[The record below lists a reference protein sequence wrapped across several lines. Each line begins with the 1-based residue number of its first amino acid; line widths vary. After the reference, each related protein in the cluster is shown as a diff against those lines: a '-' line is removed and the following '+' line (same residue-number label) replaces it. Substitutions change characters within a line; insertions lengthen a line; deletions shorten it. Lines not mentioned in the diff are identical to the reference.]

1 MANLKSNVLGRAQV
15 NNKVSLNAFDLSH
28 RNVFSS
34 SAGEILPVS
43 VIEMLP
49 NEKATVKPNWFTRA
63 QALQSDSFGRLI
75 ENTQTFFVPFSS
87 LWRFAPQSMLSTIGV
102 NLNGETDSRICVDP
116 GVSAARGEKL
126 PLVYLSDLFAYCA
139 FYEAFAYNLCRLA
152 KTQGIVQWHA
162 TLTDNFLGRD
172 NFLRSIS
179 SARLFSYLGYGSFK
193 EVLDP
198 SLRDVSKQVTIDLGD
213 GVHYKVQP
221 LTQNAMQVLNDTV
234 ANLLNDDKEVSVMRL
249 LAYHKVYNDFYRN
262 DVWSGYV
269 ARACNID
276 YVLPS
281 HPYIFD
287 AKYKLVPLAN
297 YLKSAVTKFNNAAD
311 VNALFAT
318 YNDFINNS
326 PMRSLL
332 WRNEQANLF
341 DLESCNLE
349 IDYVNGVLP
358 SPQYG
363 DASRVLTTTA
373 ARPTATAAVQVNAG
387 SSYPVADPNKFV
399 TGTLFD
405 DKRIGFSIKDLRV
418 ASSLQKFR
426 EIASSH
432 DNDYTSQLLAH
443 FGVAPQDD
451 IYRSY
456 FVGGNSNVMQV
467 DTQVNTNLDG
477 ANAIRGGIANAQ
489 GGYSCTYKS
498 NTYGMLITLYRIY
511 PIIDYGNDGMCE
523 QVSTVRIDSL
533 PIPEMDSNGFVS
545 QRRFRVCDYM
555 TLNPTDTTDYRVNE
569 DVYGY
574 SVPYLDYKVA
584 KDVTNGNI
592 CYTDNKKVVGRLA
605 TGIFLS
611 GDVDNSPLADMEKF
625 FICKPQNCDA
635 IFANNAHVTLAD
647 DQFYTN
653 LNVGVSIVRPLSV
666 HGLPFA
672 N

>member
-49 NEKATVKPNWFTRA
+49 NEKATIKPNWFTRA

-102 NLNGETDSRICVDP
+102 NLNGEPDSRICVDP

-126 PLVYLSDLFAYCA
+126 PFVYLSDLYAYCA
-139 FYEAFAYNLCRLA
+139 FYESFAYNLCKLA
-152 KTQGIVQWHA
+152 KTQSIVQYSG

-179 SARLFSYLGYGSFK
+179 AARLFSYLGYGSFK

-198 SLRDVSKQVTIDLGD
+198 SKRDVSSQVTIDLGD
-213 GVHYKVQP
+213 GVYYKIQP
-221 LTQNAMQVLNDTV
+221 LTENGIQVLQDTV
-234 ANLLNDDKEVSVMRL
+234 ENLLTQDKEVSVMRL

-262 DVWSGYV
+262 DVWSGYT

-281 HPYIFD
+281 HPYLFD
-287 AKYKLVPLAN
+287 ATYKMSPLAI
-297 YLKSAVTKFNNAAD
+297 YLKSGVSAFNKVSD
-311 VNALFAT
+311 VNALFSA
-318 YNDFINNS
+318 YNAFINNS
-326 PMRSLL
+326 PMRSFM
-332 WRNEQANLF
+332 WANEQANLF

-363 DASRVLTTTA
+363 DASRVLTTTKA
-373 ARPTATAAVQVNAG
+373 KATANATVQVNQG
-387 SSYPVADPNKFV
+387 QNYPVADPTKFAS
-399 TGTLFD
+399 GTLFD

-477 ANAIRGGIANAQ
+477 ANAVRGGIANAQ
-489 GGYSCTYKS
+489 GSYSCTYKS

-511 PIIDYGNDGMCE
+511 PIIDYGNDGLCE

-545 QRRFRVCDYM
+545 QRMFRACDYI
-555 TLNPTDTTDYRVNE
+555 TLDANDSTEYRMND

-592 CYTDNKKVVGRLA
+592 CYTDNKKVVGRYA
-605 TGIFLS
+605 NGIFLS
-611 GDVDNSPLADMEKF
+611 GDAQKSPLADMEKF

-635 IFANNAHVTLAD
+635 IFANNAHVTVAD